1 MPSPTESPP
10 SLPPEVITPV
20 KNLEVKAAL
29 LLVFM
34 FLVVASA
41 VVYLLY
47 ARGAF
52 EKTQR
57 LILMTDNSEGVS
69 VGMDMT
75 FAGFPIGRVRRV
87 ELSIEG
93 RARIL
98 LDVPSADAHWL
109 RQSSVFTLERGL
121 VGGTH
126 IRAFTGMLSD
136 KPLEDGAVREAH
148 RGDAAE
154 AIPLLLSSVRDV
166 VANVSAMTAEEA
178 SLRSTLRNLKA
189 VTEKLKGPQGAL
201 GVVMGNEADAHKIVE
216 ALNRSNA
223 LLSKVDGLV
232 LKADGLAA
240 KAEAQIFGP
249 KGVMTDTQATVQQ
262 LNGLLADARN
272 SLKKVDSVLVE
283 AQAIAVNTKEA
294 TVDLGTLRADVEAS
308 LRKVDGLVNEIN
320 RKWPF
325 ARDMELKLP

>member
-1 MPSPTESPP
+1 MSVLPESPTT
-10 SLPPEVITPV
+10 LPPEVVTPV
-20 KNLEVKAAL
+20 KHLEVKAAL
-29 LLVFM
+29 LLGFM
-34 FLVVASA
+34 LLLVTGSVM
-41 VVYLLY
+41 YLMY

-57 LILMTDNSEGVS
+57 LILMTDNSEGVI

-87 ELSIEG
+87 ELSDQG

-109 RQSSVFTLERGL
+109 RQSSVFTLEHGL

-136 KPLEDGAVREAH
+136 KPLDDGAVREAH

-178 SLRSTLRNLKA
+178 SLRSTLRNLKV
-189 VTEKLKGPQGAL
+189 VTEKLKGPQGVL
-201 GVVMGNEADAHKIVE
+201 GVAMGNEADAHKIVE
-216 ALNRSNA
+216 VINRSNA
-223 LLSKVDGLV
+223 LLSKVDSLV

-240 KAEAQIFGP
+240 KAEVQIFGP

-272 SLKKVDSVLVE
+272 SLKKVDGVLVE

-325 ARDMELKLP
+325 ARDTELKLP

>member
-1 MPSPTESPP
+1 MSVPPESPP
-10 SLPPEVITPV
+10 TLPPEVVTPV
-20 KNLEVKAAL
+20 KHLEVKAAL
-29 LLVFM
+29 LLGFM
-34 FLVVASA
+34 LLLVAAS
-41 VVYLLY
+41 VMYLMY

-57 LILMTDNSEGVS
+57 LILMTDNSEGVV

-87 ELSIEG
+87 ELSAEG

-109 RQSSVFTLERGL
+109 RKSSVFTLERGL

-154 AIPLLLSSVRDV
+154 AIPLLLSSVHDV

-178 SLRSTLRNLKA
+178 SLRSTLRNLKV

-223 LLSKVDGLV
+223 LLVKVDSLV
-232 LKADGLAA
+232 LKADGIAA

-249 KGVMTDTQATVQQ
+249 KGVMTDTQASVQQ

-272 SLKKVDSVLVE
+272 SLKKVDGVLVE

-325 ARDMELKLP
+325 ARDTELKLP